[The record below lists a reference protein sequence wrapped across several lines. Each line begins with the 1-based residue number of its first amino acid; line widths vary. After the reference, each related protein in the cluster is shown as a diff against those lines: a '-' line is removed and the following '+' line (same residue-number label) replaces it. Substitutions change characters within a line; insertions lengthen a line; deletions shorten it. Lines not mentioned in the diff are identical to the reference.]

1 MDGAKE
7 DTKFIPITSDHEEN
21 HSVPVFKKVQN
32 SKTHKLGT
40 FVVIGFL
47 LAWMTWITI
56 TTQASE
62 EKRQHQVF
70 QPASQPGNN
79 SVAVFEDERD
89 KRSLVLEGLD
99 NIVLSST
106 AGAAEYFGDRLGEF
120 VRMGDYYN
128 NRPYYKQRETEEQR
142 DLYLYYM
149 TDDRWWVGST
159 LGKSQGGLYN
169 TQDTILPPKANWL
182 YWNGKKWSDDDQTLK
197 LDYTTL
203 SSPCELVRVAGSGR
217 VLDHE
222 PGSMG
227 YYRLQ
232 EGRWSAGRPVYKKGS
247 GSTALFLLVKW
258 GLSSWGIMS
267 STTST
272 RSWIESGRATTSP
285 TSSRA
290 GASRRWGV
298 TRWRYQN
305 NGWKEGDISITCN

>member
-1 MDGAKE
+1 MMDGAKE

-99 NIVLSST
+99 TIVFSST
-106 AGAAEYFGDRLGEF
+106 AGAAERQGGSLGEF
-120 VRMGDYYN
+120 IRMGDYYN
-128 NRPYYKQRETEEQR
+128 NHPYYKQRDTEGQR
-142 DLYLYYM
+142 DLYLFYISGEWM
-149 TDDRWWVGST
+149 VGPT
-159 LGKSQGGLYN
+159 LGESSAWLWSR
-169 TQDTILPPKANWL
+169 QDTILPPKANWL
-182 YWNGKKWSDDDQTLK
+182 YHNGKKWSDDDQTLK

-203 SSPCELVRVAGSGR
+203 SPCELVRVAGSGR

-232 EGRWSAGRPVYKKGS
+232 EGRWSSGRPVYKKGS
-247 GSTALFLLVKW
+247 GSTALFLFMQEGKAAW
-258 GLSSWGIMS
+258 SIRS
-267 STTST
+267 STTSA
-272 RSWIESGRATTSP
+272 SAWIVSGRGTNSP

-290 GASRRWGV
+290 GGSGREGV
-298 TRWRYQN
+298 TRWRYHDGD
-305 NGWKEGDISITCN
+305 GWKEGNISVTCN